1 MKELLIYSDEFFKK
15 RANEKINYII
25 PSSAVISFSLAFTL
39 PMAYIIYMES
49 ASITESI
56 LIKYASLAVLDIFC
70 FILFTVMSIALFF
83 GVYLILA
90 ISNYT
95 VNKTKDFKKT
105 LEIAGYGFVF
115 YALLVLISFI
125 MGYGL
130 NIESIYVDVLLS
142 VLFIGM
148 ATFTWAKGIQHIHK
162 LPFNKSLV
170 PAVITGL
177 ALFTLDIALIFLQ

>member
-25 PSSAVISFSLAFTL
+25 PSSAIISFSLAFTL
-39 PMAYIIYMES
+39 PMAYITYMVS

-83 GVYLILA
+83 GVYLVLA
-90 ISNYT
+90 ISNYA

-105 LEIAGYGFVF
+105 L
-115 YALLVLISFI
+115 
-125 MGYGL
+125 
-130 NIESIYVDVLLS
+130 
-142 VLFIGM
+142 
-148 ATFTWAKGIQHIHK
+148 
-162 LPFNKSLV
+162 
-170 PAVITGL
+170 
-177 ALFTLDIALIFLQ
+177 